1 MPTLNFTVN
10 GKPVSVDVKPNEFL
24 AEVLRYKLGLTGTKI
39 GCNEAEC
46 GICTVI
52 VDGQSVVS
60 CIYPAVKAEGAHV
73 ETIEGLANGQ
83 LHLLQ
88 ENFIKHGAVQCGFCT
103 PGLIMQSKALLDKKQ
118 GQPVT
123 DEEIKIALKD
133 TYCRCT
139 GYVSV
144 MNAIK
149 SANGQPIELVL
160 PETKHGLQRGGRSQA
175 ARRCRGESDW
185 RGEIRRRHH
194 LPRHAVR
201 RDAARHGAARAD
213 QEDRYEQGQGLGRR
227 AGRVDTRRC
236 AGTQE
241 SRPGDHRLAGAV
253 LR

>member
-1 MPTLNFTVN
+1 MPILNFTVN
-10 GKPVSVDVKPNEFL
+10 GKPVSVEVKPNEFL

-52 VDGQSVVS
+52 VDGQPVVS
-60 CIYPAVKAEGAHV
+60 CIYPAVKAEGARV

-83 LHLLQ
+83 LHPLQ

-103 PGLIMQSKALLDKKQ
+103 PGVIMQSKALLDKKQ
-118 GQPVT
+118 GELVT

-149 SANGQPIELVL
+149 AANGQTIAIDDYL
-160 PETKHGLQRGGRSQA
+160 PETKHGYTVV
-175 ARRCRGESDW
+175 GEA
-185 RGEIRRRHH
+185 
-194 LPRHAVR
+194 LPRADAV
-201 RDAARHGAARAD
+201 AK
-213 QEDRYEQGQGLGRR
+213 
-227 AGRVDTRRC
+227 VT
-236 AGTQE
+236 
-241 SRPGDHRLAGAV
+241 
-253 LR
+253 